1 MVLIILFENIVFIG
15 PRITVSQ
22 FLVHSHHSK
31 TFMKKYKQEVLSKE
45 RGWLSNFVRWY
56 TGSYYLEKGLFKECW
71 LKPVLIIINT
81 ELLWIPIMF
90 ILIALVWFGVI
101 SDSLM
106 RFVGR
111 IMIMENGVRTVI
123 NTLIYNRVDLMPRW
137 ARSKRRR

>member
-1 MVLIILFENIVFIG
+1 MIENFAFIG

-22 FLVHSHHSK
+22 FLVRSHHSK
-31 TFMKKYKQEVLSKE
+31 TFMKKYKHEVLSKG
-45 RGWLSNFVRWY
+45 RGWFSNFIRWY
-56 TGSYYLEKGLFKECW
+56 TGSYYLERGLFKERW

-90 ILIALVWFGVI
+90 ILIALVWFDVI

-111 IMIMENGVRTVI
+111 FMIMENGVRIVI
-123 NTLIYNRVDLMPRW
+123 NTLIYNRVDPMPRG